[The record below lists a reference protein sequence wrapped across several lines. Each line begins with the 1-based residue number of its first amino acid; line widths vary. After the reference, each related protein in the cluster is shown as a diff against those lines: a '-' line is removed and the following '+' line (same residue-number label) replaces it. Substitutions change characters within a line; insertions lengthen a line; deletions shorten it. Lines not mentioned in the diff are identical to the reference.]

1 MTPTNRLSHNVFRTV
16 AYTKK
21 KWLRS
26 NFFDRNILKTLM
38 SLMTYLSRYR
48 CRYLLTALGFLSSTF
63 RLCQQQLREKICIQL
78 QYKMVNTCRCN
89 VVYKFR

>member
-1 MTPTNRLSHNVFRTV
+1 MALTNRISHNVFRTI

-26 NFFDRNILKTLM
+26 NFLTGILMSLM

-48 CRYLLTALGFLSSTF
+48 CRYLLTALGLLLSSTF
-63 RLCQQQLREKICIQL
+63 RLCQQQL
-78 QYKMVNTCRCN
+78 
-89 VVYKFR
+89 

>member
-48 CRYLLTALGFLSSTF
+48 CRYLCTYSIRVAKFNVHIVSTTIVNSYYNIELKNLS
-63 RLCQQQLREKICIQL
+63 K
-78 QYKMVNTCRCN
+78 
-89 VVYKFR
+89 

>member
-48 CRYLLTALGFLSSTF
+48 CRYLLTALGLLSSTF
-63 RLCQQQLREKICIQL
+63 RLCQQLL
-78 QYKMVNTCRCN
+78 
-89 VVYKFR
+89 